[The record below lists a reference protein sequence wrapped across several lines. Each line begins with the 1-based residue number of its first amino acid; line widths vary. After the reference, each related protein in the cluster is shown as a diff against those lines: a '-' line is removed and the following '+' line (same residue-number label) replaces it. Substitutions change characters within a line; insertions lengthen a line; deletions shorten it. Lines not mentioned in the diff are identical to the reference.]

1 MQTVA
6 KVAGNDSG
14 RVPAPETGEAK
25 EEFITKPTVAQRMK
39 KCARTIDNLMARGLP
54 HYRVGRSVIYRWSE
68 IEAWLAANCRV
79 SRQH

>member
-1 MQTVA
+1 METAV
-6 KVAGNDSG
+6 KGAGTDVPQMPVPENGSG
-14 RVPAPETGEAK
+14 R